1 MSKNKL
7 SSRRVVSFLALITVI
22 GLLVLSFTTRPNVG
36 SAQSRPVVNQDN
48 ARGMY
53 RGVKTAERFDVS
65 PPLRTMPVSPA
76 REELDRDK
84 FEDRTKTGFEGPLGP
99 QDADGALQSVTN
111 PFAPMVMPTPIVSFD
126 VILTVGGVPPDP
138 VGDVGPNHYV
148 AMANSQFRIFNK
160 SGTSVFGPVDIN
172 TLWAG
177 FGGACQTE
185 NAGDPVVIY
194 DQLDDRWILT
204 QFTAAGP
211 TYFNCVAISTTPDP
225 TGTYYRY
232 AFSTGTNFPDYP
244 KYGMWGDALYIS
256 TREFAG
262 SPFVG
267 VGAYAVNRAQ
277 LVAGNPAAQVISFL
291 ATPASAGG
299 MFNVGDG
306 LLPSDLDGSM
316 LPPANSPNYFV
327 GSMDAGATYSAPQDA
342 LSFWKFTANFITPAS
357 STFALTHTI
366 PVAAVD
372 TIPAFCSGRS
382 CIPQPS
388 TTVKIDHLGYRQRT
402 LHRLAYRNFG
412 TYETLVTNQ
421 SVEASATMSGIRWYE
436 IRLSGGTPSI
446 FQEGTYAPGLT
457 DTIHRWMGSIAMDA
471 NGNMALGYSAANA
484 TTFPGVR
491 YTGRLAGD
499 ALGTMPQGEE
509 VIVNGTG
516 SQTSTAS
523 RWRLY
528 LDEYRLN
535 R

>member
-1 MSKNKL
+1 MSKKIL
-7 SSRRVVSFLALITVI
+7 SRRTITRAALIAVVVVSSF
-22 GLLVLSFTTRPNVG
+22 VLFNASGSVG
-36 SAQSRPVVNQDN
+36 SMQSRPPVNQDN
-48 ARGMY
+48 ARGMF

-65 PPLRTMPVSPA
+65 PPLRTMQVAPA
-76 REELDRDK
+76 KGELDRDK
-84 FEDRTKTGFEGPLGP
+84 FEDRTKTGYEGPLGP
-99 QDADGALQSVTN
+99 QDADGVVQSVTN
-111 PFAPMVMPTPIVSFD
+111 PFAPLVMPTPIVSFD

-160 SGTSVFGPVDIN
+160 SGTSVFGPVNIN
-172 TLWAG
+172 TLWSG

-327 GSMDAGATYSAPQDA
+327 GSMDNGASYWRDAGCFELLEIYGRFCYSGQ
-342 LSFWKFTANFITPAS
+342 F
-357 STFALTHTI
+357 
-366 PVAAVD
+366 
-372 TIPAFCSGRS
+372 
-382 CIPQPS
+382 
-388 TTVKIDHLGYRQRT
+388 
-402 LHRLAYRNFG
+402 
-412 TYETLVTNQ
+412 
-421 SVEASATMSGIRWYE
+421 
-436 IRLSGGTPSI
+436 
-446 FQEGTYAPGLT
+446 
-457 DTIHRWMGSIAMDA
+457 
-471 NGNMALGYSAANA
+471 
-484 TTFPGVR
+484 
-491 YTGRLAGD
+491 
-499 ALGTMPQGEE
+499 
-509 VIVNGTG
+509 VI
-516 SQTSTAS
+516 S
-523 RWRLY
+523 R
-528 LDEYRLN
+528 
-535 R
+535 